1 MRAIIDLG
9 TNTFHLLI
17 AEVVGNVITEHK
29 KLQVPV
35 KIGEGGINRK
45 QIAPA
50 AFERG
55 MEALKV
61 FREWLDVFGISEVK
75 AFGTSAIRDAENGSE
90 FIATA
95 KTLYNINIE
104 TISGDTEAELIYKG
118 VKQALD
124 LPDANALIMDIGG
137 GSVEFIICRKDQ
149 ILWKYSFQLGAARLI
164 EVFHRHD
171 PIAADEIIALQT
183 YLTTELKPLC
193 DAMKQ
198 FPTEILIGSAG
209 SFETLTE
216 VLVKDLLI
224 GIIPLSEHADEVS
237 MHSFSQ
243 FHETVIT
250 KDSEE
255 RSKLHGMADFRVEM
269 IVAATILMDVVIKQ
283 FAMKRLIVSHY
294 ALKEGILF
302 SH

>member
-1 MRAIIDLG
+1 MKAIIDLG

-17 AEVVGNVITEHK
+17 AEVKGEEIIEHK

-61 FREWLDVFGISEVK
+61 FREWLDVFGISDVK
-75 AFGTSAIRDAENGSE
+75 AFGTSAIRDAENGGE

-95 KTLYNINIE
+95 KILYNIDIE
-104 TISGDTEAELIYKG
+104 TISGDTEAELIYNG

-124 LPDANALIMDIGG
+124 LPDSNVLIMDIGG
-137 GSVEFIICRKDQ
+137 GSVEFIICRKDH

-164 EVFHRHD
+164 EVFHKND
-171 PIAADEIIALQT
+171 PISDEEVIALQSH
-183 YLTTELKPLC
+183 LVTELKPLC
-193 DAMKQ
+193 DAMRQ
-198 FPTEILIGSAG
+198 FPTDTLIGSAG

-224 GIIPLSEHADEVS
+224 SIIPLSEHADEVS

-243 FHETVIT
+243 FYETVIT
-250 KDSEE
+250 KDAEE
-255 RSKLHGMADFRVEM
+255 RSRLHGMADFRVEM
-269 IVAATILMDVVIKQ
+269 IVAATVLMNVVIRQ
-283 FAMKRLIVSHY
+283 FAIKRLIVSHY